1 MIKIS
6 KLNKSF
12 GERQILRDLDFSIE
26 KGECISIIGKSG
38 IGKSILLNHIIC
50 LMKPDSGQISFDEKI
65 INELNFQ
72 QLQKIRNKISMVFQF
87 GALFDFMNVID
98 NVSLPLKKLTD
109 FSNDKIISYA
119 KSRLKML
126 V

>member
-12 GERQILRDLDFSIE
+12 GERQILRDLSFSIE

-38 IGKSILLNHIIC
+38 IGKSILLKHIIG
-50 LMKPDSGQISFDEKI
+50 LMKPDSGQISIDEKI
-65 INELNFQ
+65 INELTFQ

-87 GALFDFMNVID
+87 GALFDFMNVKPFIRI
-98 NVSLPLKKLTD
+98 KLNNLA
-109 FSNDKIISYA
+109 F
-119 KSRLKML
+119 M
-126 V
+126 